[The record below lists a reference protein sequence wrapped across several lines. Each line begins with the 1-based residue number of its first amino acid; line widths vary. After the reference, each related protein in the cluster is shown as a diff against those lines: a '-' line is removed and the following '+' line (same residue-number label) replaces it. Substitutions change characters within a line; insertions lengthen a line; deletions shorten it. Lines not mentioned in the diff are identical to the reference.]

1 MEATATFKTTLF
13 LSYSEFVIAS
23 LQYAF
28 LLTLET
34 SNTMENNPEQRAL
47 ELTLQIVKSEDTKKS
62 DYVSKDSFQRIR
74 YPEEN
79 ENHESLVKF

>member
-1 MEATATFKTTLF
+1 
-13 LSYSEFVIAS
+13 
-23 LQYAF
+23 
-28 LLTLET
+28 
-34 SNTMENNPEQRAL
+34 MENNPEQRAL

-79 ENHESLVKF
+79 ENHESLVKV